1 MVLPATPRRFSVD
14 EYLLLD
20 RQADRKSE
28 FLDGLIYEKAGASI
42 AHNLIATNV
51 TAALHQQLAD
61 RPCRVF
67 QSDLR
72 VKVADSGLYTYP
84 DIVVACEPLVTTDSH
99 EDTIENPAVVIEIL
113 SSSTEPYDRG
123 EKFVRYQRIPSLSHY
138 LLVAQDR
145 VKCDHYARV
154 ERGWLLRSYDDNRDG
169 TVLLEDLGL
178 ELPLAD
184 VYANVK
190 AGS

>member
-1 MVLPATPRRFSVD
+1 MVLPATPRQFSVD
-14 EYLLLD
+14 EYLLID

-28 FLDGLIYEKAGASI
+28 FLDGQIFAMAGASI
-42 AHNLIATNV
+42 AHNLIATNL
-51 TAALHQQLAD
+51 TSALHRQLAD
-61 RPCRVF
+61 GPCRVF
-67 QSDLR
+67 QSDQR
-72 VKVADSGLYTYP
+72 VRVADSGLYTYP
-84 DIVVACEPLVTTDSH
+84 DVVVACEPLVTTDYH
-99 EDTIENPAVVIEIL
+99 EDTIENPLVLIEIL

-154 ERGWLLRSYDDNRDG
+154 ERGWLLRSYDERDG
-169 TVLLEDLGL
+169 TVRLEDLGL
-178 ELPLAD
+178 DLPLAD